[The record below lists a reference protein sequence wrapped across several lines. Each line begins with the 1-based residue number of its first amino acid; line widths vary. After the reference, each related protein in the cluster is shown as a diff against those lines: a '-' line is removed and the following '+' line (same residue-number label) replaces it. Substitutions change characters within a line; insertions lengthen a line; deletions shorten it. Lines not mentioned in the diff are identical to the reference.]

1 MGRIAAEGGPEKD
14 GTEGAKRAVPDRD
27 DLRGGR
33 KLLQNENERE
43 RVLKNRMITRMKQKI
58 A

>member
-43 RVLKNRMITRMKQKI
+43 RVF
-58 A
+58 